1 MADPANEVPQIE
13 IDLSAAGESTG
24 SSEDGFVFV
33 RTSPSDE
40 AASGNMEPGGYTASS
55 EGHSKQRREG
65 WGSEYLQSKGFSWL
79 LEVEDDEENK
89 PLL

>member
-1 MADPANEVPQIE
+1 MANPANEVPQTE
-13 IDLSAAGESTG
+13 IDLSAAGELTRT
-24 SSEDGFVFV
+24 EDGFVFV
-33 RTSPSDE
+33 NTNPSDE
-40 AASGNMEPGGYTASS
+40 ASGNMEPGGYTSTS